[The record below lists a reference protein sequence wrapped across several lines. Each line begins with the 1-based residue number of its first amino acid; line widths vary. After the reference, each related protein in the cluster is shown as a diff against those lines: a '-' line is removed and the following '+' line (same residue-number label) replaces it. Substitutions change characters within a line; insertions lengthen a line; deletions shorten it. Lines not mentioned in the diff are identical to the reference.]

1 VDPSALTATA
11 AATAE
16 LTREVARRR
25 TFAIISH
32 PDAGKT
38 TLTEKTLLYAGAI
51 ELAGAVRG
59 RKSQRAVV
67 SDWMEIER
75 DRGISITSAAL
86 EFDLWNHRVV
96 LLDTPGHKDFSED
109 TYRTLLAVDSVV
121 MVLDAAKGIETQTR
135 KLFEVCRQQHLPILT
150 FINKCDLPGQDPLDL
165 LDEIERELGLAAV
178 PMNWPI
184 GTGQQFRG
192 IYDIGKHEVLLYE
205 RVVRGERR
213 APVEVAA
220 PSDPALGAL
229 IGEREQAHLLEAIEL
244 LTGAGVHFDLDDYRA
259 AKQTPV
265 FFGSALANFGLEPFL
280 QALVAMAPP
289 PQPRPAVDRVV
300 DPASIDFSGFVF
312 KIQANMNPKHR
323 DRIAFLRVCSG
334 VLTRDMTVQHAR
346 LGSTVRLASPQRFFG
361 RERETVDTAY
371 PGDVV
376 GLVNPGRFLIG
387 DTVYSG
393 ERVEFPPIA
402 HFPAEHFAV
411 LRLRDTRYKQFDDG
425 LRQLE
430 EEGLMQVLFPATGA
444 REPILGVVGELQF
457 DVIVTRLKNEYNV
470 TCEVARTNYVA
481 ARWVVADDAV
491 RAKMNVPL
499 QGVMAATDRHERPV
513 LLFASEWDLDYTQ
526 RQNPDVVLAARP
538 QM

>member
-1 VDPSALTATA
+1 MSTPADA
-11 AATAE
+11 AIAAE
-16 LTREVARRR
+16 IAREVARRR

-75 DRGISITSAAL
+75 ERGISITSAAL
-86 EFDLWNHRVV
+86 EFDLWDKRVV

-135 KLFEVCRQQHLPILT
+135 KLFEVCRRQHLPILT

-165 LDEIERELGLAAV
+165 LDEIERELGLSAV

-184 GTGQQFRG
+184 GTGQEFRG
-192 IYDIGKHEVLLYE
+192 IYDLAQREVLLYE

-213 APVEVAA
+213 AHVEVAS
-220 PSDPALGAL
+220 PSDPALRDL
-229 IGEREQAHLLEAIEL
+229 IGERQQSELLDAIEL
-244 LTGAGVHFDLDDYRA
+244 LTGAGVHFERDEYLA
-259 AKQTPV
+259 ARQTPV
-265 FFGSALANFGLEPFL
+265 YFGSALANFGLEPFL
-280 QALVAMAPP
+280 KALVAMAPP
-289 PQPRPAVDRVV
+289 PQPRPAEPHVV
-300 DPASIDFSGFVF
+300 DPAATDFSGFVF
-312 KIQANMNPKHR
+312 KIQANMNPRHR

-334 VLTRDMTVQHAR
+334 VLTRDMTVKHAR
-346 LGSTVRLASPQRFFG
+346 LPGTVRLSSPQRFFG
-361 RERETVDTAY
+361 RERETVDVAY

-376 GLVNPGRFLIG
+376 GLVNPGRFRIG
-387 DTVYSG
+387 DTVYTG
-393 ERVEFPPIA
+393 ERVEFPAIP
-402 HFPAEHFAV
+402 HFPAEHFAT
-411 LRLRDTRYKQFDDG
+411 LRLRDVRYKQFDDG

-430 EEGLMQVLFPATGA
+430 EEGLMQVFFPEHGP

-457 DVIVTRLKNEYNV
+457 DVIATRLKNEYNV
-470 TCEVARTNYVA
+470 SCEAHRLNYVA
-481 ARWVVADDAV
+481 ARWVLADEQVVAA
-491 RAKMNVPL
+491 MNIPL
-499 QGVMAATDRHERPV
+499 QGVQRATDRHGTPV

-526 RQNPDVVLAARP
+526 KQNEQVTLSPTAA
-538 QM
+538 

>member
-1 VDPSALTATA
+1 VSTPAETAIA
-11 AATAE
+11 AEIA
-16 LTREVARRR
+16 REVARRR

-86 EFDLWNHRVV
+86 EFDLWDHRVV

-121 MVLDAAKGIETQTR
+121 MVLDAAKGIESQTR

-150 FINKCDLPGQDPLDL
+150 FVNKCDLPGRDPLEL
-165 LDEIERELGLAAV
+165 LDEIERELGLSAV

-184 GTGQQFRG
+184 GTGPQFRG
-192 IYDIGKHEVLLYE
+192 IYDISRDEVLLYE
-205 RVVRGERR
+205 RATHGARR
-213 APVEVAA
+213 AAVHVTSPAA
-220 PSDPALGAL
+220 PELTAL
-229 IGEREQAHLLEAIEL
+229 IGDREQAHLLEAVDL
-244 LTGAGVHFDLDDYRA
+244 LSGAGVAFDRDEYLA
-259 AKQTPV
+259 ARQTPV

-280 QALVAMAPP
+280 KALVAMAPS
-289 PQPRPAVDRVV
+289 PQPRPATPAPV
-300 DPASIDFSGFVF
+300 DPGSTDFSGFVF
-312 KIQANMNPKHR
+312 KIQANMNPRHR

-334 VLTRDMTVQHAR
+334 ILSKDMTVKHAR
-346 LGSTVRLASPQRFFG
+346 LGTTVRLSSPQRFFG
-361 RERETVDTAY
+361 RERETVEVAY

-376 GLVNPGRFLIG
+376 GLVNPGRFRIG
-387 DTVYSG
+387 DTVFAG
-393 ERVEFPPIA
+393 APVEFPPIP
-402 HFPAEHFAV
+402 HFPAEHFAT
-411 LRLRDTRYKQFDDG
+411 LRLRDVRYKQFDEG

-430 EEGLMQVLFPATGA
+430 EEGLMQVLFPEHGP

-457 DVIVTRLKNEYNV
+457 DVIAARLKNEYSV
-470 TCEVARTNYVA
+470 TCEVHRLNFVA
-481 ARWVVADDAV
+481 ARWVLGDEQTVAS
-491 RAKMNVPL
+491 MTIPL
-499 QGVMAATDRHERPV
+499 QGVQRATDRQGRPV

-526 RQNPDVVLAARP
+526 KQNASVTLAATLEG
-538 QM
+538 

>member
-1 VDPSALTATA
+1 VA
-11 AATAE
+11 AEIA
-16 LTREVARRR
+16 REVARRR

-75 DRGISITSAAL
+75 ERGISITSAAL
-86 EFDLWNHRVV
+86 EFDLWDQRVV

-150 FINKCDLPGQDPLDL
+150 FINKCDLPGQDPLEL
-165 LDEIERELGLAAV
+165 LDEIERELGLSAV

-192 IYDIGKHEVLLYE
+192 IYDITRHEVLLYE
-205 RVVRGERR
+205 RAAHGARR
-213 APVEVAA
+213 AAVEVAS

-229 IGEREQAHLLEAIEL
+229 IGEREQAHLLEAIDL
-244 LTGAGVHFDLDDYRA
+244 LTGAGVSFDRDEYLA
-259 AKQTPV
+259 ARQTPV

-280 QALVAMAPP
+280 KALVAMAPP
-289 PQPRPAVDRVV
+289 PQPRPAEPHPV
-300 DPASIDFSGFVF
+300 DPAATDFSGFVF
-312 KIQANMNPKHR
+312 KIQANMNPRHR
-323 DRIAFLRVCSG
+323 DRIAFVRVCSG
-334 VLTRDMTVQHAR
+334 VLTKDMTARHAR
-346 LGSTVRLASPQRFFG
+346 LGGTLRLASPQRFFG
-361 RERETVDTAY
+361 RERETVEQAY

-376 GLVNPGRFLIG
+376 GLVNPGRFRIG
-387 DTVYSG
+387 DTLYTG
-393 ERVEFPPIA
+393 ERVEFPPIP
-402 HFPAEHFAV
+402 HFPAEHFAM
-411 LRLRDTRYKQFDDG
+411 LRLRDVRYKQFDEG

-430 EEGLMQVLFPATGA
+430 EEGLMQVLFPEHGP

-457 DVIVTRLKNEYNV
+457 DVIATRLKNEYNV
-470 TCEVARTNYVA
+470 SCEVHRLNYVA
-481 ARWVVADDAV
+481 ARWVHGDEATIA
-491 RAKMNVPL
+491 AMNIPL
-499 QGVMAATDRHERPV
+499 QGVQRATDRHGHPV
-513 LLFASEWDLDYTQ
+513 LLFASDWDLDYTQ
-526 RQNPDVVLAARP
+526 RQNERVTLSTTAP
-538 QM
+538 